1 MLVPVARAMGHV
13 QEAMSV
19 AGPQAQRDLLLAG
32 TPMAVAGR
40 LATLFQPLSPD
51 ARGIAAVAT
60 LGVSTAAVIGVVIG
74 VVLWRSSD

>member
-1 MLVPVARAMGHV
+1 MLVPIARAMGHV

-40 LATLFQPLSPD
+40 LTTLFRPLSPD
-51 ARGIAAVAT
+51 PSIAFVAT